1 MKVGEKKET
10 RTSFIA
16 EPGKQDVTIT
26 REFDA
31 PRELVFK
38 AFTDPALY
46 VKWLGPR
53 GYTMRLEKFEPR
65 NGGCWRYIHK
75 NPEGMEFGFHGVY
88 HEVLP
93 PELLIDTFEFEG
105 LPERGHVSL
114 ETAKFEEL
122 PDEQTRL
129 VIHSV
134 FLSVADRDGMVSSGM
149 EEGISDSME
158 KLTELL
164 EEIKKSGA
172 KSR

>member
-1 MKVGEKKET
+1 MWEKKKS
-10 RTSFIA
+10 RSVFIV
-16 EPGKQDVTIT
+16 EPGKQDVTII

-53 GYTMRLEKFEPR
+53 GYAMKLEKFEPR
-65 NGGCWRYIHK
+65 SGGSWRFIHK
-75 NPEGMEFGFHGVY
+75 NLEGMEFGFHGVY

-114 ETAKFEEL
+114 ESAKFEEL
-122 PDEQTRL
+122 PGEHTKL
-129 VIHSV
+129 IMHSV
-134 FLSVADRDGMVSSGM
+134 FLTVADRDGMVASGM
-149 EEGISDSME
+149 EEGVSDSME
-158 KLTELL
+158 KLAELL
-164 EEIKKSGA
+164 DEIKKSGA